1 MSLQMKQ
8 LVEAMWKSDFMSK
21 SPKETLQFLD
31 YVARVSRSWED
42 SLSKYVIKDK
52 NSMKSKNWW
61 YLLNS

>member
-31 YVARVSRSWED
+31 YVARVLRSWED
-42 SLSKYVIKDK
+42 SLSKDVIKDK
-52 NSMKSKNWW
+52 SSMKSKNRW
-61 YLLNS
+61 YLFNS